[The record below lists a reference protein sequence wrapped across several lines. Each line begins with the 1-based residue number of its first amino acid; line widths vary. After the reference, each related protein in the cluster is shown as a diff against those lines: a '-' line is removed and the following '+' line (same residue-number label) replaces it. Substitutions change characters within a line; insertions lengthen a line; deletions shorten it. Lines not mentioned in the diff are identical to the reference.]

1 MRQRNG
7 TDPREETEAD
17 LKPKTE
23 KERRQLVVAFVFFL
37 QVTVIGTIGRE
48 EEQKL
53 SRTHHFSGKSRR
65 RVKQRAAINGG
76 ASEHAPPAVPA
87 SNSCAEGFPCN
98 FWSFEDCFVKFG
110 LFDVVFIYF

>member
-37 QVTVIGTIGRE
+37 QVTVIGAIGRE

-65 RVKQRAAINGG
+65 RVKQRAAITVPTR
-76 ASEHAPPAVPA
+76 HQLFLPPIPVQKGSLAISGVLRT
-87 SNSCAEGFPCN
+87 
-98 FWSFEDCFVKFG
+98 V
-110 LFDVVFIYF
+110 L

>member
-17 LKPKTE
+17 LKPETE

-37 QVTVIGTIGRE
+37 QVTVIGTTGRE

-53 SRTHHFSGKSRR
+53 SRTHHFPANR
-65 RVKQRAAINGG
+65 GG
-76 ASEHAPPAVPA
+76 AWSHATASDGGAWLHAPPLFRRHQG
-87 SNSCAEGFPCN
+87 CAALFPRI
-98 FWSFEDCFVKFG
+98 SLCFFCVTFR
-110 LFDVVFIYF
+110 

>member
-7 TDPREETEAD
+7 TDPREETEAN

-65 RVKQRAAINGG
+65 RAVSDGG
-76 ASEHAPPAVPA
+76 ALLHAPPLFQHCCCDSRSVPPQFL
-87 SNSCAEGFPCN
+87 E
-98 FWSFEDCFVKFG
+98 FWG
-110 LFDVVFIYF
+110 TIL